1 MNATKNQKIIA
12 GIIAG
17 DHQTLKVFYKKNLPA
32 ARRLILKYNGTTEDV
47 EDIFQDAL
55 VLLYHKLSAG
65 DLELHK
71 FIHTYFIGICKNM
84 WRNQLRKK
92 QMLEY
97 NELLTDSAIDP
108 SDSVMDIITKKHQ
121 QNVFNKHFD
130 NLSNSN
136 KSILRL
142 FFEEKSNRDIA
153 DITGY
158 SEGYARKKK
167 CMIKERLQKM
177 VQSDPVYGE
186 LVMC

>member
-1 MNATKNQKIIA
+1 MNLTNNQKVVE

-17 DHQTLKVFYKKNLPA
+17 DSKVLKAFYKRNLPPV
-32 ARRLILKYNGTTEDV
+32 RRLILKYNGTTEDV
-47 EDIFQDAL
+47 EDIFQEAL
-55 VLLYHKLSAG
+55 VLLYHKLRAG
-65 DLELHK
+65 DMELHK

-97 NELLTDSAIDP
+97 NELLTDGAIDP
-108 SDSVMDIITKKHQ
+108 SDSVMDILTKKHQ

-130 NLSNSN
+130 TLSNTN

-158 SEGYARKKK
+158 SEGYTRKKK

-186 LVMC
+186 LVVR